1 MSGKRKALLAC
12 VALVLGAL
20 SASTASADGFKV
32 AFFASSAQNGF
43 NQAIYKGIVEKA
55 KEIGGVE
62 TAIYDGQFDAA
73 KQYSQIED
81 VLASNR
87 FDAFIV
93 VPNDTVGIAGAVEQ
107 VGQKGKPVVTALFPI
122 GPDLTKLEPQSPGVT
137 TTVANPPAVGAAAQ
151 AERVVDFCKGRDP
164 CNTVIIIGQKIYPFD
179 K

>member
-1 MSGKRKALLAC
+1 MTRKGKALLAC

-20 SASTASADGFKV
+20 PASAAFADGFRI

-43 NQAIYKGIVEKA
+43 NQAVYKGIVERA

-81 VLASNR
+81 VLAGNR

-107 VGQKGKPVVTALFPI
+107 AAGDRALSDRSRPQETRTA
-122 GPDLTKLEPQSPGVT
+122 GSRRHD
-137 TTVANPPAVGAAAQ
+137 
-151 AERVVDFCKGRDP
+151 DGR
-164 CNTVIIIGQKIYPFD
+164 
-179 K
+179 